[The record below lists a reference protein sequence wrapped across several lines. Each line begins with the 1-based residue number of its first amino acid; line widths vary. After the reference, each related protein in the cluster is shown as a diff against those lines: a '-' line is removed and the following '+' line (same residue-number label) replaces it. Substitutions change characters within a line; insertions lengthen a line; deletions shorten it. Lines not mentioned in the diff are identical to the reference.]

1 MDSHLEYRK
10 PVFFIPGHKRP
21 NGLSEIIDVA
31 VRDKDGVLRANT
43 THSTLDQMRQRYPE
57 ATVGELE
64 EVARARREEH
74 CQEFIEVDEDQFAEQ
89 LDILPP
95 QDWKTVDGVESFK
108 YLEPLDDGITTIHCR
123 HGSRFYRFNGPISMT
138 GSEIA
143 AHVKR
148 RAARLGASTQLP
160 QTSLAPAGGGND

>member
-1 MDSHLEYRK
+1 MNSHIEYRK
-10 PVFFIPGHKRP
+10 PVFFIPGLKRP

-31 VRDKDGVLRANT
+31 VRDKDGVLRSNT
-43 THSTLDQMRQRYPE
+43 THSTLDQMRLRYPE

-64 EVARARREEH
+64 AVARARREEH

-89 LDILPP
+89 LDMLPP

-108 YLEPLDDGITTIHCR
+108 CLEPLDDGITSIHCR
-123 HGSRFYRFNGPISMT
+123 HGSRFYRFNGPINMT
-138 GSEIA
+138 GTEIA

-148 RAARLGASTQLP
+148 RAAEQGANTQP
-160 QTSLAPAGGGND
+160 QQPSLAQAGD